1 MLYRAPSPYEPP
13 PPGAEQFEGKSIRG
27 DESFAGAVSE
37 SNSRL
42 SEKGLYLISLIT
54 FAPSHNNALPFYFH
68 TGLIYMGLIPARD
81 KDRVGVGI
89 AYGNLSADKIKAEVD
104 GGIGVHHLRSGCRM
118 RLPDPAQCL
127 VIRPARGGIRCP
139 AKRHST
145 GTKRDRPGIPDRYD
159 LLTTAPSLGLS

>member
-27 DESFAGAVSE
+27 DESFAGAISE

-89 AYGNLSADKIKAEVD
+89 AYGNFSADKIKAEVD
-104 GGIGVHHLRSGCRM
+104 GGIGVHQTYEAVVECDYRILLNAWSYVQPVVEYVVRPNGTG
-118 RLPDPAQCL
+118 L
-127 VIRPARGGIRCP
+127 VQNA
-139 AKRHST
+139 T
-145 GTKRDRPGIPDRYD
+145 V
-159 LLTTAPSLGLS
+159 LGFQIGMTF

>member
-13 PPGAEQFEGKSIRG
+13 PPGAEQFEGKSIRV
-27 DESFAGAVSE
+27 DESFAGAISE

-68 TGLIYMGLIPARD
+68 TGLIYMAVIPARD

-89 AYGNLSADKIKAEVD
+89 AYGNFSADKIKAEVD

-118 RLPDPAQCL
+118 RYRILLNAWSYVQPVVEYGVRPNGTGL
-127 VIRPARGGIRCP
+127 VQNA
-139 AKRHST
+139 T
-145 GTKRDRPGIPDRYD
+145 V
-159 LLTTAPSLGLS
+159 LGFLQIGMTF